1 MIVVVRD
8 IEVATSNAAFMTEAG
23 INAVPLAVLSYTP
36 ILFDFSALNRPYQAI
51 IFTSKHGILNEE
63 SFFNLP
69 AWCVGSTT
77 AKTAEKVGYTNVI
90 SSSDKALS
98 LVKTISNE
106 LDRTK
111 GPLLWSSGLDIA
123 FDIEAYLKDKK
134 FQIERVTSYQ
144 MKPVNHLDRK
154 FIKLVTSN
162 KIKGVIIL
170 SKRNF
175 YCFKE
180 LMIKENIWEFHK
192 NWQLFTFKQISF
204 TEDELSSFAGI
215 IKSST
220 TSFEYLFKSIKNWY
234 STHSKL

>member
-8 IEVATSNAAFMTEAG
+8 TEVATSNAAFLTEAG
-23 INAVPLAVLSYTP
+23 INAVPLPVLSYTP
-36 ILFDFSALNRPYQAI
+36 ILFDASVLKKPYQAI
-51 IFTSKHGILNEE
+51 IFTSKHGILNEA

-111 GPLLWSSGLDIA
+111 GPVLWSSGLDIA
-123 FDIEAYLKDKK
+123 FDIEAYLKDKN
-134 FQIERVTSYQ
+134 FQIERVISYQ
-144 MKPVNHLDRK
+144 MKPVDRLASK
-154 FIKLVTSN
+154 FIKLVRSN
-162 KIKGVIIL
+162 KITGVIIL

-175 YCFKE
+175 YCLKE
-180 LMIKENIWEFHK
+180 LMVKENIWESHK
-192 NWQLFTFKQISF
+192 NWYLFTFKQISF
-204 TEDELSSFAGI
+204 TEDEVSSFAGI
-215 IKSST
+215 VKSST
-220 TSFEYLFKSIKNWY
+220 TSFECLFKSIKNWY
-234 STHSKL
+234 STYSKL